1 MADPP
6 EAFHDLGE
14 GERLRFLPLSEGF
27 LRRNRLADALLA
39 HFMVVVGTGSWL
51 EAHLAA
57 RLGQARGLPNL
68 MGCGIDAQEVSDL
81 VAQLPGD
88 SPALLILNDSIAAD
102 QGRLLIRSLRQ
113 RRSDL
118 QILLL
123 VQDDRWLS
131 QESLSACRA
140 QAIVHVESFGSGT
153 TIRALQALRRGQSF
167 LDPRLK
173 EKLDQQ
179 ARCRLTGREH
189 QTLNGLIRGWGNRQI
204 ATALGIAPATVRDY
218 VSSLCQKLA
227 AANRTEVVAKAIAL
241 GLINPDR

>member
-1 MADPP
+1 MADPA
-6 EAFHDLGE
+6 EACQELSA
-14 GERLRFLPLSEGF
+14 ERTPRFVPRSEGF
-27 LRRNRLADALLA
+27 QRRNRLADGLLA
-39 HFMVVVGTGSWL
+39 QFMVVVGTGSWL

-57 RLGQARGLPNL
+57 RLGRARGLPNL
-68 MGCGIDAQEVSDL
+68 VGCGIDAQEVSDL

-88 SPALLILNDSIAAD
+88 APALLILSDSIAAD
-102 QGRLLIRSLRQ
+102 QGRLLIRRLRQ

-131 QESLSACRA
+131 QESLTACRA

-153 TIRALQALRRGQSF
+153 TIRALQALRRRQSF

-189 QTLNGLIRGWGNRQI
+189 QTLAGLSRGWSNREI
-204 ATALGIAPATVRDY
+204 AAGLGIAPATVRDY
-218 VSSLCQKLA
+218 VSSLCRKLA

-241 GLINPDR
+241 GLIKP